1 MINFERNVQ
10 LVDQPSVYFNLI
22 KIPEKIETNMLTV
35 EKIIGDLHLT
45 EMKIDSKSAE
55 YLIIFL
61 CGEETTMNIKIIYYK
76 ISQGGR
82 PCSI

>member
-1 MINFERNVQ
+1 
-10 LVDQPSVYFNLI
+10 
-22 KIPEKIETNMLTV
+22 MLTV

-61 CGEETTMNIKIIYYK
+61 CGEETTKNTKHNIEDITGSLYYV
-76 ISQGGR
+76 
-82 PCSI
+82 

>member
-1 MINFERNVQ
+1 
-10 LVDQPSVYFNLI
+10 
-22 KIPEKIETNMLTV
+22 MLTV

-61 CGEETTMNIKIIYYK
+61 CGEETTKNTKNNIEDITGRE
-76 ISQGGR
+76 GGLTVYV
-82 PCSI
+82 

>member
-1 MINFERNVQ
+1 
-10 LVDQPSVYFNLI
+10 
-22 KIPEKIETNMLTV
+22 MLTV

>member
-1 MINFERNVQ
+1 
-10 LVDQPSVYFNLI
+10 
-22 KIPEKIETNMLTV
+22 MLTV

-61 CGEETTMNIKIIYYK
+61 CGKETTIYVRKYK
-76 ISQGGR
+76 
-82 PCSI
+82 

>member
-1 MINFERNVQ
+1 
-10 LVDQPSVYFNLI
+10 
-22 KIPEKIETNMLTV
+22 MLTV

-45 EMKIDSKSAE
+45 EMKIDSKSGE

-61 CGEETTMNIKIIYYK
+61 CGEEATKNIKIIYR

-82 PCSI
+82 EGYILYMYDIGLLLCRTILIN